1 MAIANWS
8 FPTNIK
14 FGCGRISETG
24 VACEELGILRPLI
37 VTDKN
42 LAKSQIT
49 INLQDSL
56 SKSGLKVNTFS
67 EVDSNPN
74 EKNLETG
81 LNYLKEVKADGIL
94 AFGGGSAID
103 LAKLLAFMYSQDRP
117 VWDFE
122 DREDWWKRASGKP
135 TLPVIAI
142 PTTAGTGSEVGRASV
157 LTDKNSLTKKIIF
170 HPTILPNLVILDPE
184 LTVSMPQEITAGT
197 GMDALAHNLE
207 AYCSESLHPM
217 AHGIALEGMRIVFEN
232 LENVYKSPKDLNAR
246 GQMMI
251 SATMGAVAFQKGLG
265 AVHALSHPIGAK
277 YNCHHGTTNAILIN
291 SALILNKP
299 SIEKKIKAAC
309 RYLNFEET
317 FDSFC
322 GKIDALNSTLHI
334 PKNLGAMGV
343 KISDVQNIV
352 NKALID
358 PSTSTNPVILNK
370 DNLAETLIRAI

>member
-1 MAIANWS
+1 MTVANWS
-8 FPTNIK
+8 FPTNIR
-14 FGCGRISETG
+14 FGYGRISE
-24 VACEELGILRPLI
+24 VRRACEELGILKPLI
-37 VTDKN
+37 VTDRN
-42 LAKSQIT
+42 LVKSQIT
-49 INLQDSL
+49 IDLQKNLSNSD
-56 SKSGLKVNTFS
+56 LKISIFS
-67 EVDSNPN
+67 EVDPNPS

-81 LNYLKEVKADGIL
+81 LNYLKEVKSDGIL

-103 LAKLLAFMYSQDRP
+103 LAKLLAFMCSQDRP

-122 DREDWWKRASGKP
+122 DREDWWKRASQKS
-135 TLPVIAI
+135 TLPVVAI

-157 LTDKNSLTKKIIF
+157 LTDSNSSEKKIIF

-207 AYCSESLHPM
+207 AYCSETLHPM
-217 AHGIALEGMRIVFEN
+217 AHGIALEGMRIVFNN
-232 LENVYKSPKDLNAR
+232 LEKVYNSPRDLNAR

-265 AVHALSHPIGAK
+265 AIHALSHPIGAK
-277 YNCHHGTTNAILIN
+277 YNCHHGTTNALLIN
-291 SALILNKP
+291 STLILNK
-299 SIEKKIKAAC
+299 SIIEKKIRAAC

-322 GKIDALNSTLHI
+322 GRINKLNSALNI
-334 PKNLGAMGV
+334 PRNLRALGV
-343 KISDVQNIV
+343 KIDDVQNIV
-352 NKALID
+352 DKALID
-358 PSTSTNPVILNK
+358 PSASTNPVILNK

>member
-8 FPTNIK
+8 FPTSIR
-14 FGCGRISETG
+14 FGCGRISEIG
-24 VACEELGILRPLI
+24 IVCEELGILKPLI

-42 LAKSQIT
+42 LANSQIT
-49 INLQDSL
+49 TDLEVRLSNL
-56 SKSGLKVNTFS
+56 GLKINTFS
-67 EVDSNPN
+67 EVDPNPN

-81 LNYLKEVKADGIL
+81 LNYLNEVKSDGII

-103 LAKLLAFMYSQDRP
+103 LAKLLAFMSAQDRP

-122 DREDWWKRASGKP
+122 DREDWWKRASDKS

-170 HPTILPNLVILDPE
+170 HPKILPNLVILDPE

-217 AHGIALEGMRIVFEN
+217 AHGISLEGMRIIFNN
-232 LENVYKSPKDLNAR
+232 LENVYKNPKDLNAR

-265 AVHALSHPIGAK
+265 AIHALSHPIGAK
-277 YNCHHGTTNAILIN
+277 YNCHHGTTNALLIN
-291 SALILNKP
+291 SALILNK
-299 SIEKKIKAAC
+299 SIIEKKIKAAC
-309 RYLNFEET
+309 RYLNFEEN

-322 GKIDALNSTLHI
+322 GKIDQLNSALNI
-334 PKNLGAMGV
+334 PINLGAMGI
-343 KISDVQNIV
+343 KIDDVQNIV
-352 NKALID
+352 DKALID
-358 PSTSTNPVILNK
+358 PSASTNPVVLNK
-370 DNLAETLIRAI
+370 DNLTETLIRAI